1 MRRTMAGTVAAA
13 LLTLLGVVGC
23 ASSNDNGGSAAIAMT
38 PLAGKIGGQSWSL
51 GTAETDSFLSDS
63 TTFFVS
69 MYSDTFTAC
78 TGSST
83 QENYF
88 SPIIPNTPG
97 DYPLNSQG
105 FTATFVVGGSQNFFA
120 TSGHLVIDQVTST
133 TVTGGINASASSDN
147 AIDGQ
152 FTLTVCP

>member
-1 MRRTMAGTVAAA
+1 MAGTVAAA

-23 ASSNDNGGSAAIAMT
+23 GSSNDNGGSAAIATT

-78 TGSST
+78 TGRRTISVRSSRT
-83 QENYF
+83 
-88 SPIIPNTPG
+88 PLATIP
-97 DYPLNSQG
+97 
-105 FTATFVVGGSQNFFA
+105 
-120 TSGHLVIDQVTST
+120 
-133 TVTGGINASASSDN
+133 
-147 AIDGQ
+147 
-152 FTLTVCP
+152 